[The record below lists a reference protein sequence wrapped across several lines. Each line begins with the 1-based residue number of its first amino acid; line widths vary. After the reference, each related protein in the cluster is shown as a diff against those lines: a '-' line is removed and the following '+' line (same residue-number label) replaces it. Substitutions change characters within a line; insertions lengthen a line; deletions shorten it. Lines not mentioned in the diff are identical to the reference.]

1 MKFSFMKE
9 REDCENR
16 FMGDRK
22 GLFRIYEVRGVYYI
36 SKWRCQVVS

>member
-1 MKFSFMKE
+1 MKE

-22 GLFRIYEVRGVYYI
+22 GLFRIYEVRGLYYI
-36 SKWRCQVVS
+36 S